1 VETFTGRNRARIV
14 ALLAA
19 SVANYFVTTVIAG
32 AAGGLLVALWA
43 LSKLGDVPT
52 DVDTWM
58 YIGIFTAGLVVLGA
72 VGATILAVFALP
84 RARRRLED
92 ALLRSPGVTIVG
104 ESSERVQLV
113 NIVEGLAIAAGI
125 TAPRVAV
132 VDDPAPNAFA
142 VGTRPSASVIA
153 VTTGLL
159 DGLPRPQIEAV
170 VAYEITQV
178 ASLDVALTT
187 WVVALT
193 AETSR
198 TLSSNGLAALL
209 ATFNARFARRMR
221 GWALRDSA
229 SARDRAAIAMSK
241 NPAALVAALERLAAD
256 PTVVASMT
264 SDTAALW
271 IEVPESV
278 ADPGRDDADD
288 VLESYLLRTRIAA
301 LRRLASMPA
310 V

>member
-1 VETFTGRNRARIV
+1 
-14 ALLAA
+14 
-19 SVANYFVTTVIAG
+19 
-32 AAGGLLVALWA
+32 
-43 LSKLGDVPT
+43 
-52 DVDTWM
+52 
-58 YIGIFTAGLVVLGA
+58 
-72 VGATILAVFALP
+72 
-84 RARRRLED
+84 
-92 ALLRSPGVTIVG
+92 
-104 ESSERVQLV
+104 
-113 NIVEGLAIAAGI
+113 
-125 TAPRVAV
+125 
-132 VDDPAPNAFA
+132 
-142 VGTRPSASVIA
+142 
-153 VTTGLL
+153 
-159 DGLPRPQIEAV
+159 
-170 VAYEITQV
+170 
-178 ASLDVALTT
+178 
-187 WVVALT
+187 VVALT